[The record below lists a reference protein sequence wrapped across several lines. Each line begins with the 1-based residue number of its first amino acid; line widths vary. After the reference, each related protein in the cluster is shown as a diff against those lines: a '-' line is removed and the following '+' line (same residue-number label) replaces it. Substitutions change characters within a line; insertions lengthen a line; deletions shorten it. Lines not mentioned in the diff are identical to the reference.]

1 MALAWQIY
9 IVNLS
14 SKLKN
19 SPCYPN
25 LSSNG
30 LGFIFQIISGQHLP
44 RPRGST
50 AKGNVIDPYV
60 VIQLHGIP
68 ADCTGKEYLNLI
80 LLLQSNSLPL
90 EDQITLS
97 HAGGTAEKPVHI
109 HTCFKQFKYSLDFQ
123 FPLMLHWLLSD
134 YKYI

>member
-1 MALAWQIY
+1 M
-9 IVNLS
+9 
-14 SKLKN
+14 KN
-19 SPCYPN
+19 SPSYPN
-25 LSSNG
+25 LSSNV

-68 ADCTGKEYLNLI
+68 ADCTGKAYLHAI

-90 EDQITLS
+90 EGEIALS
-97 HAGGTAEKPVHI
+97 QAGGTTAKPA
-109 HTCFKQFKYSLDFQ
+109 
-123 FPLMLHWLLSD
+123 
-134 YKYI
+134 